1 MKEYIRYQLNKIEMC
16 CEYTYIYIKSFIIS
30 YTLIIVDYS

>member
-16 CEYTYIYIKSFIIS
+16 CEYTYIKSFIIS

>member
-16 CEYTYIYIKSFIIS
+16 CEYTHIYKKLYYKLHVNNS
-30 YTLIIVDYS
+30 